1 MPQFEFENHVIEA
14 EDGETVLSALL
25 RAGHNIENRCRAGAC
40 QACLMKSVGDVP
52 SKAQA
57 GLDETLA
64 EAGVFLS
71 CQAKAEEVSQ
81 VARVDEGI
89 IPTYSATLIEKR
101 KLSGDVLLVRLLAPG
116 FSGRPGRFI
125 QLKHPSGIVRP
136 YSLASPAWSDPE
148 LIELHVRL
156 IDGGE
161 MSGLLNSVEPGE
173 AFEVVGPLGKCC
185 YKGDSEGPILLIG
198 SGTGLAPLF
207 GIVTDAINKGHV
219 GPIWLYHG
227 AASND
232 GLYFED
238 ELRELAEK
246 AHNLNVVR
254 CADNGAVGD
263 VLEGSP
269 LDAAV
274 KDHKQ
279 MEGFR
284 VYLCGHLGLVRA
296 AQKKCFIWGA
306 SLRDIFA
313 DAFEAS

>member
-1 MPQFEFENHVIEA
+1 MPKFEFENHVIEA

-25 RAGHNIENRCRAGAC
+25 RAGHSVENRCRAGAC
-40 QACLMKSVGDVP
+40 QACLLKSVGEAP

-57 GLDETLA
+57 GIDETLA

-71 CQAKAEEVSQ
+71 CQAKAEDVSH
-81 VARVDEGI
+81 VERVDEGI
-89 IPTYSATLIEKR
+89 IPTYAASLLEK
-101 KLSGDVLLVRLLAPG
+101 KNLSDDVLMVRLTVPG
-116 FSGRPGRFI
+116 FTGRPGRFV
-125 QLKHPSGIVRP
+125 QLKHASGVVRP
-136 YSLASPAWSDPE
+136 YSLATPAWADPE
-148 LIELHVRL
+148 VVELHVRL
-156 IDGGE
+156 IDGGQ
-161 MSGLLNSVEPGE
+161 MSGLLNSVEAGE
-173 AFEVVGPLGKCC
+173 SFEIVGPLGKCC
-185 YKGDSEGPILLIG
+185 YKGDTDGPLLLIG
-198 SGTGLAPLF
+198 SGTGLAPLY
-207 GIVTDAINKGHV
+207 GIVTDAVQKGHV

-227 AASND
+227 AASVG

-238 ELRELAEK
+238 ELRELAGK
-246 AHNLNVVR
+246 SNNIQVIR
-254 CADNGAVGD
+254 CADSGALGD

-279 MEGFR
+279 MDGYR
-284 VYLCGHLGLVRA
+284 VYLCGHPGLVKA